1 MFMRIILVTLF
12 LSSLT
17 LSAADLESHFDNL
30 SDGQWLVWDVA
41 IDPDSGWHC
50 WGHRYNKPT
59 SNTSRTL
66 MLYLSQDDF
75 NMATDNCDVELNDP
89 IKRIANVSARESAQ
103 FIVKQLQQHPAL
115 ADNDKL
121 LHALALHRD
130 PLAFSGLKAFFNDY
144 ASDKQ
149 QELINLFMTSYWER
163 DGFNFVADQL
173 TDGLSFSREK
183 TLIFALSQS
192 PVAEA
197 QALVYQRARHGASR
211 EIRKEAIFWYSQF
224 KSAGIADQLVELLAT
239 EKDQGLLEHI
249 VFAIAQVKD
258 GEGLDNLMRLI
269 RTSKNDKVRQQALF
283 WLAHSDEER
292 AMPILE
298 ELLLGKGD

>member
-1 MFMRIILVTLF
+1 MLKRIVLLSFF

-30 SDGQWLVWDVA
+30 DEGQWLVWDIA
-41 IDPDSGWHC
+41 IDPDTGWHC
-50 WGHRYNKPT
+50 WGHGYNKTT
-59 SNTSRTL
+59 SNSSRTL
-66 MLYLSQDDF
+66 ILYVSKHDF
-75 NMATDNCDVELNDP
+75 NMATDNCDVELDAP
-89 IKRIANVSARESAQ
+89 IKRIASVSVSDSAQ
-103 FIVKQLQQHPAL
+103 FIVKQLQEHPAL
-115 ADNDKL
+115 AENDKM

-130 PLAFSGLKAFFNDY
+130 PQAFTGLKTFFNGH
-144 ASDKQ
+144 ATEKQ
-149 QELINLFMTSYWER
+149 QELINLFMTTYWEN
-163 DGFNFVADQL
+163 DGFQFVADQL

-192 PVAEA
+192 PIAEA
-197 QALVYQRARHGASR
+197 RTLVYQRARHGTSR
-211 EIRKEAIFWYSQF
+211 KIRKEAIFWYSQF
-224 KSAGIADQLVELLAT
+224 KSTGIADQLVELLAT

-258 GEGLDNLMRLI
+258 GEGLEKLMQLI